1 METKKKKAF
10 ALETAT
16 LNEVPQEERK
26 TWWQVA
32 LIELGIYVCIPML
45 MLGGLLLVGM
55 TLKNAIIAALVG
67 YAVAAVIMVFSGI
80 MGAEYGRPTAVI
92 AQAPFGKLGSRYVM
106 SVVMSLSSFGW
117 FAVQNAVCGKAF
129 AVMLRDTIGVN
140 MPVWISIIIWGGIMT
155 ATAAIGIDGLKWL
168 NYIAMPLLF
177 IVFFAGM
184 IISLKT
190 FGTEALKVNNTE
202 ETISVFDGIVMTA
215 SMVASGSVIRPDI
228 SRFQKSRGAVWSATF
243 LGMVPAG
250 VILMAIGG
258 VLSKL
263 TGEYDITLVLGAAG
277 VPALG
282 LIGMILATW
291 TTNPSNA
298 YCAGLS
304 LTLLFNL
311 KEDKRIVVTTVAGVI
326 GVIIALTP
334 FVSSLE
340 WFINMLGTV
349 YFPIAGAMLA
359 DYWIIRKGNPENFGY
374 FKTVNVSGFAAWL
387 VGGIVTIYAPL
398 GVFLGFFAVGI
409 VYALVYKLI
418 PTENEIKGF
427 EIRD

>member
-1 METKKKKAF
+1 MENDRKKGF
-10 ALETAT
+10 QLETAT

-32 LIELGIYVCIPML
+32 LVEMGIYVSIPML
-45 MLGGLLLVGM
+45 MVGGLLIVGM
-55 TLKNAIIAALVG
+55 SLQNAIIAALIG

-106 SVVMSLSSFGW
+106 SIVMSLSSFGW
-117 FAVQNAVCGKAF
+117 FAVQCAVCGKAF
-129 AVMLRDTIGVN
+129 SIMLSDTIGVN
-140 MPVWISIIIWGGIMT
+140 LPIWLSIIIWGVIMT
-155 ATAAIGIDGLKWL
+155 VTAAIGIDGLKWL
-168 NYIAMPLLF
+168 NYIAMPLLL
-177 IVFFAGM
+177 IVFIAGM
-184 IISLKT
+184 IISLNT
-190 FGTEALKVNNTE
+190 FGTEALHAENTK
-202 ETISVFDGIVMTA
+202 ETISLFDGIVMTA

-250 VILMAIGG
+250 VVLMVIGG

-304 LTLLFNL
+304 LALLFNL
-311 KEDKRIVVTTVAGVI
+311 KEDKRVMITSVAGI
-326 GVIIALTP
+326 LGVIIALTP

-340 WFINMLGTV
+340 LFITMLGTV

-359 DYWIIRKGNPENFGY
+359 DYWVIRKGKPENFGY
-374 FKTVNVSGFAAWL
+374 FKTVNISGFAAWL
-387 VGGIVTIYAPL
+387 VGSIVTIYAPL
-398 GVFLGFFAVGI
+398 GVFLGFFAAGI
-409 VYALVYKLI
+409 VYIVVYKMI
-418 PTENEIKGF
+418 PSENEIKGF
-427 EIRD
+427 EIRE